1 MYYIVLYALRRG
13 RMYSNVLRCTLLCF
27 LSTCTPPVLRV
38 YSSGTLPTALK
49 FPNLD
54 VNHWNH
60 KSPRIWHGGGTRRA
74 DLHSTAFRLYSVRTL
89 LGTLCVLWGGLGHGD
104 GGGCS
109 IVLWRV
115 LLVYCECTLIEV
127 RSTVL
132 WHVLYT
138 YCVMYSIMYSVLQN
152 APCTLNVLS
161 WAV

>member
-1 MYYIVLYALRRG
+1 MQRTDN
-13 RMYSNVLRCTLLCF
+13 SCTLY
-27 LSTCTPPVLRV
+27 VLRV
-38 YSSGTLPTALK
+38 YSARTASVLSMY
-49 FPNLD
+49 FAC
-54 VNHWNH
+54 
-60 KSPRIWHGGGTRRA
+60 TRWA
-74 DLHSTAFRLYSVRTL
+74 DLQYIFRMYSVRTPL
-89 LGTLCVLWGGLGHGD
+89 RTLRVLWGGLGHGD

>member
-1 MYYIVLYALRRG
+1 MYSIVLYVLRRG

-27 LSTCTPPVLRV
+27 WSTCTPPVLRV

-54 VNHWNH
+54 INHSNH

-74 DLHSTAFRLYSVRTL
+74 DLHYSIPTVLCSYSATYSVRTL
-89 LGTLCVLWGGLGHGD
+89 WGVGTWWWGGR
-104 GGGCS
+104 S

-115 LLVYCECTLIEV
+115 LLVYCECTLIGV

-132 WHVLYT
+132 WYVLLV
-138 YCVMYSIMYSVLQN
+138 YCVMYSIVYSVLQN